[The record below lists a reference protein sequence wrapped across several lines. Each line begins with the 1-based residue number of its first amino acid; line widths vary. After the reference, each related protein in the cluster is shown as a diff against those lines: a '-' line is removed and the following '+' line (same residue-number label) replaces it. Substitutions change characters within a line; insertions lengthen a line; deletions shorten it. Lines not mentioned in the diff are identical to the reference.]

1 MLGCTLVNITLG
13 GTAVRLC
20 VVLKYLPRLNV
31 LQTEEIQ
38 LLLESENELDCSVIV
53 RAGKIEADNER
64 GFDGII
70 AMEE

>member
-1 MLGCTLVNITLG
+1 M
-13 GTAVRLC
+13 RLC